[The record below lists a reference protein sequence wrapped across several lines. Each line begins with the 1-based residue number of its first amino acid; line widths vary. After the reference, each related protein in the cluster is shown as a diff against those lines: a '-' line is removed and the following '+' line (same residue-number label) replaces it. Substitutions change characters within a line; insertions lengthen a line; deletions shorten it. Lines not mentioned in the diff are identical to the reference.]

1 MIDFRVGIFHIGED
15 FRLFF
20 TKFRFRRLSRRF
32 FSHCSRS
39 SARFIASLLRLLID
53 WLLVVR
59 LLTGR
64 LRLAAIELLGL
75 IELIGAREL
84 SASERL
90 LELRRLATEDVR
102 ERELVDAVS
111 LDRLVGELPAPVR
124 RRLAVQPHYYVDL
137 LFGELVFRTR

>member
-1 MIDFRVGIFHIGED
+1 M
-15 FRLFF
+15 RL
-20 TKFRFRRLSRRF
+20 L
-32 FSHCSRS
+32 
-39 SARFIASLLRLLID
+39 LLID

-84 SASERL
+84 PTSERL
-90 LELRRLATEDVR
+90 LELRRLATEDIR
-102 ERELVDAVS
+102 KRELVDVVPFHC
-111 LDRLVGELPAPVR
+111 LVGELPAPVR
-124 RRLAVQPHYYVDL
+124 RRLAVQSHYYVDL